1 MHAKF
6 GYSEHRPACDFY
18 RNGTPLPGRAT
29 SFACEVVEAI
39 GPRGNRE
46 ARRRE
51 SATRCAAYDVNLARL
66 CHPLRRNQ
74 FAAHRASLCGRVRA
88 PRAPRLVVRA
98 CRAILLSARMIARI
112 SSFASGLAPTVI
124 LRVLALTEI
133 PDTLSG
139 LHTRIVS
146 RFPDSIGHDACLA
159 QERIYALA
167 RVIETAL

>member
-1 MHAKF
+1 
-6 GYSEHRPACDFY
+6 
-18 RNGTPLPGRAT
+18 
-29 SFACEVVEAI
+29 
-39 GPRGNRE
+39 
-46 ARRRE
+46 
-51 SATRCAAYDVNLARL
+51 
-66 CHPLRRNQ
+66 
-74 FAAHRASLCGRVRA
+74 
-88 PRAPRLVVRA
+88 
-98 CRAILLSARMIARI
+98 MIARI